1 MKGLLIASG
10 IALSLG
16 AAAAQAGPMAGLI
29 QGTGV
34 YTGAGYRFVEF
45 KLAGNTVVC
54 AKGDLSVETLEKGKP
69 VRVSGH
75 FVNYA
80 GLYEQVMMLDR
91 CEVRPL
97 PQS

>member
-16 AAAAQAGPMAGLI
+16 AAAAEAGPAADLV
-29 QGTGV
+29 QGTAIYAGS
-34 YTGAGYRFVEF
+34 GYRFAEF
-45 KLAGNTVVC
+45 KLAGNTLVC
-54 AKGDLSVETLEKGKP
+54 AKDDLRVTPLEKGKS
-69 VRVSGH
+69 VQLSGR
-75 FVNYA
+75 FANYA